1 MKRIDGAGG
10 AGGARRLG
18 SDDSIQRNN
27 KLPDGRN
34 GWRWH
39 SRCQTEGGR
48 QDYVGSVAAKR
59 RDRRDDYAEVALWD
73 PQSRS
78 LYANLAGVFGE
89 EGMDAARRESAAA
102 IAGRTELM
110 ARCYATLRVAL
121 QDIIE
126 WKVGGRGGRGGVGG
140 ARMVLCESL
149 GSLQSCGVFC
159 HQGQQLPLMQ
169 RAKPKRHAG
178 SECVMALGITL
189 AGANPS
195 LERRVRSTPL
205 PPTCHRFYGTV
216 RVQHAR

>member
-1 MKRIDGAGG
+1 MRTSCIPCFDRLKEDVDILVKVARQWAGCLTWSRVSHGGWSYPGITTRLLKQDLHKPQIEVCVNMKRIDGAGG
-10 AGGARRLG
+10 AGGARRPG

-126 WKVGGRGGRGGVGG
+126 WKAPPCMLEAENRAAVRT
-140 ARMVLCESL
+140 
-149 GSLQSCGVFC
+149 SCLLWLN
-159 HQGQQLPLMQ
+159 HT
-169 RAKPKRHAG
+169 
-178 SECVMALGITL
+178 I
-189 AGANPS
+189 
-195 LERRVRSTPL
+195 
-205 PPTCHRFYGTV
+205 
-216 RVQHAR
+216 